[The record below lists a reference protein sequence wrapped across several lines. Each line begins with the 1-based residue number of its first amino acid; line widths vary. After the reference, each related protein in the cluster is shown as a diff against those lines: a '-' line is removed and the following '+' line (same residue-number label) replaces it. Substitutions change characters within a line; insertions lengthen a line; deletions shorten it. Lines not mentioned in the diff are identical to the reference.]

1 MFIGYDDIKNNI
13 NEIKDSL
20 GITNGLIISY
30 HCVQS
35 KVGCT
40 WIIQLTYFSLKH
52 PNDLHKSSS
61 IYTGSYKSIY

>member
-1 MFIGYDDIKNNI
+1 MHMPFMNTSTCLIHQEMFIGYDDIKNNI

-40 WIIQLTYFSLKH
+40 
-52 PNDLHKSSS
+52 
-61 IYTGSYKSIY
+61 